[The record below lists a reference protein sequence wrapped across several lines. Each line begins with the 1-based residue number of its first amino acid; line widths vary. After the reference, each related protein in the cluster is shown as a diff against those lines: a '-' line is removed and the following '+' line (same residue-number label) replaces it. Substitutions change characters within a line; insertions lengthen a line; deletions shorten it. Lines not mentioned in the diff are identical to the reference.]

1 MKAACLLT
9 PSRPNVWWD
18 ERGRLAIGLDE
29 IAAKIA
35 TATTGQVLPVG
46 RLDDNVIA
54 KLAITTQADRSAGN
68 GISVAQQKKLD
79 KLAREAPNLLRQV
92 QAGER
97 SCHSACIEAGFVK
110 VDTPDEKAL
119 KALCKADNPD
129 EVWETFSA
137 ERCGLTA

>member
-18 ERGRLAIGLDE
+18 ERGRLAIGWGE
-29 IAAKIA
+29 ITQKIA
-35 TATTGQVLPVG
+35 TAKESPLATHGNQEGENNSRNRGSNATSVG
-46 RLDDNVIA
+46 RGSDYTL
-54 KLAITTQADRSAGN
+54 RR
-68 GISVAQQKKLD
+68 
-79 KLAREAPNLLRQV
+79 LARDCPEMLDRIESGELSVNAAAI
-92 QAGER
+92 QAGIR
-97 SCHSACIEAGFVK
+97 K

-119 KALCKADNPD
+119 KALRKADNPD

>member
-18 ERGRLAIGLDE
+18 ERGRLAIGWGE
-29 IAAKIA
+29 ITQKIAAAKNKP
-35 TATTGQVLPVG
+35 LPSHGGKRDPSEDDQG
-46 RLDDNVIA
+46 RDSTL
-54 KLAITTQADRSAGN
+54 KQDRSN
-68 GISVAQQKKLD
+68 DYTLRR
-79 KLAREAPNLLRQV
+79 LARDCPEILDRIESGELSVNAAAI
-92 QAGER
+92 QAGIR
-97 SCHSACIEAGFVK
+97 K

-119 KALCKADNPD
+119 KALRKADNPD